1 MSLPTLTSERLWL
14 ATFQRLS
21 SDFPTMAG
29 DFPAGRSATM
39 AGDFPTMTDR
49 RASGWRF
56 GGFLICRPAGGCR
69 WWPDRLA
76 GAGAGGAGGAGG
88 LVPAGG
94 RVYKKS

>member
-1 MSLPTLTSERLWL
+1 MGRVKNGVESVLEGFTTITTMTS
-14 ATFQRLS
+14 
-21 SDFPTMAG
+21 

-56 GGFLICRPAGGCR
+56 GGFLICGPAGGR
-69 WWPDRLA
+69 VPVAWWP
-76 GAGAGGAGGAGG
+76 GG
-88 LVPAGG
+88 LVAAGGQVAAGG